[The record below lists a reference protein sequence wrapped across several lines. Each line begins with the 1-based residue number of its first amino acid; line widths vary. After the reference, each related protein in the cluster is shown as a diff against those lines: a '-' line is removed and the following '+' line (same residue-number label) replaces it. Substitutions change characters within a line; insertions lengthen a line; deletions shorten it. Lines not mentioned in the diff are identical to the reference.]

1 MFNALRSTQMK
12 TVFDVLK
19 DPHMFEK
26 SALIQQ
32 LYASADPGTFANLDL
47 LSFAE
52 LQELA
57 SMLEVAE

>member
-1 MFNALRSTQMK
+1 MK

-47 LSFAE
+47 LSLAE
-52 LQELA
+52 LKELA